1 MNLRECTGARDI
13 AARVHSLEA
22 RLSPALRPLAA
33 VAFNFRWSWARD
45 GRGVFEAIDSHA
57 FELTGHNPV
66 LFLHEL
72 RQATMDQ
79 VEADPS
85 LCARI
90 RALADEVAAD
100 LARPDQ
106 PRPGVPG
113 PVAFLCAEYGI
124 HRSFPI
130 YSGGLGVLAGDIL
143 KEASDQ
149 ALPMVAVGLFYR
161 RGFFHQRLDLTGWQH
176 EYWLTSDPAQLP
188 MALVTG
194 DDGQPLTLSFCIFGK
209 DVRFRIYR
217 VDVGRVPLFLLDTEL
232 EENDPVERWISARL
246 YEGNRGLRLGQYA
259 LLGIGGVRA
268 LRALGIEPH
277 VYHLNEGHPAL
288 AGLELAA
295 TELSA
300 GATLAEGLARAR
312 EKLVFTTHTPVPAGN
327 ETYQRSEFLEAY
339 RCLVARLGLDEET
352 FLSLF
357 RARPDDPT
365 DLPGLTPFALRNSR
379 SANAVSRLHG
389 TVARRM
395 WHPLFVPK
403 PVEEVPIT
411 HVTNGVHLPSFLSRP
426 MRELFDAYLGADWV
440 TRSADPRTWERVRTI
455 PNEALWQA
463 RCHARRSLV
472 EYIRDKSEADRLL
485 RGEQID
491 YVRAAARAF
500 DPEVLT
506 IGFARRLATYKRL
519 SLLTFYPERALSIV
533 GGDPPIQMLIAGK
546 AHPLDDA
553 GKGTVQRMFNL
564 KNAQRVAERV
574 VFLEDYDL
582 HVGQQLVAGCDIWVN
597 LPRPPMEASGTSGMK
612 SMLNGGLQLSV
623 LDGWWA
629 EGFDGRNGWAI
640 SGDEDPN
647 EHAKDARDAA
657 AFYDIVQNEVIP
669 LFHARDAQ
677 GIPTAF
683 CERIKDSLVSLGP
696 VFGATRMVDQYV
708 QKIYPRG

>member
-1 MNLRECTGARDI
+1 
-13 AARVHSLEA
+13 
-22 RLSPALRPLAA
+22 
-33 VAFNFRWSWARD
+33 
-45 GRGVFEAIDSHA
+45 
-57 FELTGHNPV
+57 
-66 LFLHEL
+66 
-72 RQATMDQ
+72 
-79 VEADPS
+79 
-85 LCARI
+85 
-90 RALADEVAAD
+90 
-100 LARPDQ
+100 
-106 PRPGVPG
+106 
-113 PVAFLCAEYGI
+113 VAFLCAEYGI